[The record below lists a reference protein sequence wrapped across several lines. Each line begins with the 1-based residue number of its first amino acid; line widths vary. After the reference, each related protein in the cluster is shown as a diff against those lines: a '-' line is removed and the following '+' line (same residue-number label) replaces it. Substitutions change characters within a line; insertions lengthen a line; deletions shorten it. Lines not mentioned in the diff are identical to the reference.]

1 MDSLHEKRENLKAVL
16 RSLGSAAVAFSGGVD
31 SSFLLKVAHDVLG
44 DRAVA
49 VTAAPPFVPP
59 RELEAAASFCR
70 SENIRQIV
78 LPAEALALSHA
89 RENPPDRCYHCKK
102 EIFLNILRCAQEQS
116 LAAVI
121 EGTNRDDTGD
131 YRPGM
136 RALREL
142 GIRSPLLELDLGKEE
157 IRLLSRELGLPTWN
171 KPSLACLASRFAYGE
186 AITDEG
192 LARVDRAEQLLFG
205 LSFQQLRVRIHGDVA
220 RIEILP
226 EEYDR
231 LMDAETRSLVY
242 ERLKDYGFRYVTL
255 DLRGYRSGSMNEVL
269 T

>member
-1 MDSLHEKRENLKAVL
+1 M
-16 RSLGSAAVAFSGGVD
+16 AFSGGVD

-59 RELEAAASFCR
+59 RELEAAAAFCR

-78 LPAEALALSHA
+78 LPAEALALSYA

-121 EGTNRDDTGD
+121 EGSNRDDTGD

-157 IRLLSRELGLPTWN
+157 IRLLSRELGLSTWN

-205 LSFQQLRVRIHGDVA
+205 LGFQQLRVRIHGDVA

-226 EEYDR
+226 EEFDR